1 TRQLPMHLKAAPLK
15 PASPLA
21 LTSPRLAMRQKVVGE
36 GCCVVRF
43 LCKRIARAIED
54 GVMIEHKAGIV
65 GPLFQ
70 RLDTPAAGIG
80 DVALALPVLAVVDKA
95 GIFKQVAR
103 LLGSS
108 SQQVCSLPWV
118 LRSVGVALG
127 RGAQEATDHT
137 WLLRDKP
144 LAGHD

>member
-1 TRQLPMHLKAAPLK
+1 
-15 PASPLA
+15 
-21 LTSPRLAMRQKVVGE
+21 
-36 GCCVVRF
+36 
-43 LCKRIARAIED
+43 ED

-127 RGAQEATDHT
+127 RGAQEATDDT
-137 WLLRDKP
+137 WLLRDRP
-144 LAGHD
+144 LAGHDDWRGIVRDTGVQEREDGELRTGVLGLYALDCHTHPR